1 MGAMMVTRETTEAT
15 VAQLIGNRTDSAPRS
30 KAPPPLPSG
39 QDLVPPPSSMGEG
52 STRWASVR
60 MLQYDGAGAG
70 SFTRAGLSSRQR
82 RNLLRPGG
90 IKGAARGESCEAL
103 DLGTDGREVCRAGV
117 EASVA
122 EDVGEVGV
130 SGVAAVLGAS
140 SGMGWR

>member
-1 MGAMMVTRETTEAT
+1 
-15 VAQLIGNRTDSAPRS
+15 
-30 KAPPPLPSG
+30 
-39 QDLVPPPSSMGEG
+39 
-52 STRWASVR
+52 

-90 IKGAARGESCEAL
+90 IKGAARGESSEAL
-103 DLGTDGREVCRAGV
+103 DLGTDGREVCRAEV

-140 SGMGWR
+140 SDMGWR